1 MDAVRPRAADSVRSR
16 PVLGSIQLN
25 NNEIAAAL
33 GWTEARSRSMC
44 LHILQKLS
52 AADRTQTVTIGL
64 QRGVIHLV

>member
-1 MDAVRPRAADSVRSR
+1 
-16 PVLGSIQLN
+16 VLGSIQLN

-44 LHILQKLS
+44 HHILQKLS

-64 QRGVIHLV
+64 QRGVIHLA